1 MTDRFFEDFKA
12 GDNFATGGVTITE
25 SMILDFALVYDPQ
38 PFHIDVTAAKA
49 GPFGGLIASGF
60 QTLAL
65 GFRQVLDLG
74 VLKGGSM
81 GSPGLDELRWTRPV
95 RPGDTLHVKGEVVET
110 KPSSSKS
117 DRGTVRIKYAF
128 VTQADETVLTM
139 SCIHILKR
147 RPA

>member
-1 MTDRFFEDFKA
+1 MTDRFFEDFKV
-12 GDNFATGGVTITE
+12 GDTFTTGGVTLTE
-25 SMILDFALVYDPQ
+25 AAIIDFAVTYDPQ
-38 PFHIDVTAAKA
+38 PFHLDVTAAKA

-74 VLKGGSM
+74 LLKGGSM

-95 RPGDTLHVKGEVVET
+95 RPGDTLRVKGEVMET
-110 KPSSSKS
+110 KASSSKP
-117 DRGTVRIKYAF
+117 DRGTVRIRYAF
-128 VTQADETVLTM
+128 VTQTDETVLTM

-147 RPA
+147 RAA

>member
-12 GDNFATGGVTITE
+12 GDTFTTGGVTLTE

-38 PFHIDVTAAKA
+38 PFHLDVTAAKA

-95 RPGDTLHVKGEVVET
+95 RPGDTLRVKGEVMET
-110 KPSSSKS
+110 KASSSKP

-128 VTQADETVLTM
+128 VTQGDETVLTM
-139 SCIHILKR
+139 SCIHILTR